1 MITMIILFLYR
12 RYIRL
17 FFILILSMT
26 TFKDEKKKKK
36 EEIKVAVEVKGEVRY
51 TPNHSFYLVHY
62 FLWLQ

>member
-1 MITMIILFLYR
+1 
-12 RYIRL
+12 
-17 FFILILSMT
+17 MT

-62 FLWLQ
+62 FLWLLLQWQE